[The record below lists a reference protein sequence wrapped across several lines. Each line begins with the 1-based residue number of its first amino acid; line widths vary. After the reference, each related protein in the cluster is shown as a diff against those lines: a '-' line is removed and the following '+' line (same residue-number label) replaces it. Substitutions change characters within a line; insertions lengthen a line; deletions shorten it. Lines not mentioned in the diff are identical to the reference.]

1 MNNEKV
7 LASGVSFFAWP
18 MLIAWSPMTG
28 PSCSHTITDIR
39 HGRPVSYHN
48 LRPESQPTLLASGRG
63 SFQYCPPGQEE
74 AAPVWM
80 TMEQHTRLE
89 LIRGARRRW
98 LTGRHPPILE
108 TIRPE
113 YTEYAEYA
121 EYAEYVIN
129 V

>member
-1 MNNEKV
+1 
-7 LASGVSFFAWP
+7 
-18 MLIAWSPMTG
+18 MLIVWSPMTG
-28 PSCSHTITDIR
+28 PSCSHTTTDIR

-48 LRPESQPTLLASGRG
+48 LLPESQSTLLASGRG

-80 TMEQHTRLE
+80 TLEQHTRLE

-113 YTEYAEYA
+113 YAEYA
-121 EYAEYVIN
+121 EYNIYV
-129 V
+129 